1 MSEPAVPARPVLLVD
16 DDTVFRE
23 RLARA
28 LVTRS
33 FSVQT
38 AADGHGALA
47 LARLSP
53 FYAALIDLAMP
64 GGLTGLDVVRELHA
78 LRPAARLIVLTG
90 YGSIASAL
98 SAVRLGA
105 SDYLTKPIDADQAAA
120 ALRGEHSGR
129 QRPLAVPTLDR
140 VEWEHIQRVLSETGG
155 NISETARVLGLD
167 RRSLQRKLAKF
178 APPR

>member
-1 MSEPAVPARPVLLVD
+1 MPARPVLLVD

-28 LVTRS
+28 LVTRG
-33 FSVQT
+33 FGVQT
-38 AADGHGALA
+38 AADGRSALGC
-47 LARLSP
+47 LHSTQ
-53 FYAALIDLAMP
+53 FHAALIDLAMP
-64 GGLTGLDVVRELHA
+64 GGLTGLDVVREFHL
-78 LRPAARLIVLTG
+78 LQPTARLIVLTG

-98 SAVRLGA
+98 AAVRLGA
-105 SDYLTKPIDADQAAA
+105 ADYLTKPIDADQAAA
-120 ALRGEHSGR
+120 ALRGEQSSR

-140 VEWEHIQRVLSETGG
+140 LEWEHIQRVLSETGG